1 MNLLEC
7 VGLKRTFGAFVAV
20 DTVDLAV
27 AEGSIHAV
35 IGPNGAGKTTL
46 FNLIAGTLGKTA
58 GAVRLGGED
67 ISSLSPHHVARRGVS
82 RTFQITSLF
91 PQLTVRENVRV
102 AAQARLPGRWRF
114 LGGGACRV
122 ESDLIARRWVER
134 LGLGALAD
142 SIAGELSHG
151 DQRLVEVA
159 LALAQSPRLLILDE
173 PTQGM
178 SVEETHH
185 TVATLRNVLR
195 ETRTTVLL
203 VEHDMDVVFALADR
217 IAVLHRGRKIADDI
231 PERVRANPD
240 VQAAYLGEIE

>member
-7 VGLKRTFGAFVAV
+7 SGLRRAFGAFVAV
-20 DTVDLAV
+20 DNVDLAV
-27 AEGSIHAV
+27 REGTIHAV

-46 FNLIAGTLGKTA
+46 FNLIAGTIGKTA
-58 GAVRLGGED
+58 GRVRLGGED
-67 ISSLSPHHVARRGVS
+67 ISALSPHRVAARGVA

-102 AAQARLPGRWRF
+102 AAQARLAGRWRL
-114 LGGGACRV
+114 LGGGACRT
-122 ESDLIARRWVER
+122 ESEIIALNWIDR
-134 LGLGALAD
+134 LALGALAD

-178 SVEETHH
+178 SIEETHH
-185 TVATLRNVLR
+185 TVATLRTVLR
-195 ETRTTVLL
+195 ESGTTVLL

-231 PERVRANPD
+231 PEQVRANPD
-240 VQAAYLGEIE
+240 VQAAYLGEID

>member
-7 VGLKRTFGAFVAV
+7 SGLKRAFGAFVAV
-20 DTVDLAV
+20 DNVDLAV
-27 AEGSIHAV
+27 REGTIHAV

-46 FNLIAGTLGKTA
+46 FNLIAGTISKTA
-58 GAVRLGGED
+58 GHVRLGGED
-67 ISSLSPHHVARRGVS
+67 ISTLSPHRVAARGVA

-102 AAQARLPGRWRF
+102 AAQARLAGRWRL
-114 LGGGACRV
+114 LGGGACRAKS
-122 ESDLIARRWVER
+122 EAIAMRSIER
-134 LGLGALAD
+134 LALGALAD

-159 LALAQSPRLLILDE
+159 VALAQSPRLLILDE

-178 SVEETHH
+178 SIDETHH
-185 TVATLRNVLR
+185 TVQTLRNVLR

-240 VQAAYLGEIE
+240 VQAAYLGEID